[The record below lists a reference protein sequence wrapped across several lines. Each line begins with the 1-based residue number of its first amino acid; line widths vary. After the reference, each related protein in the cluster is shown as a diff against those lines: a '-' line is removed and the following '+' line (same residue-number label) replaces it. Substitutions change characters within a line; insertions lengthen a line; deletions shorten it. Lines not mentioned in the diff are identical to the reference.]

1 MKLKTLMLSAMVLAP
16 SATQAA
22 PPEVFWRAVHQVETS
37 GRVGRI
43 LGDGGRSLGPLQIS
57 LAYWKDS
64 RVPGRYSDCT
74 GLAYSR
80 RVATAYLKRYAPRA
94 WRSSD
99 CQVLARIHN
108 GGPRGHRKKST
119 VTYWVKVRRA
129 MQ

>member
-16 SATQAA
+16 PATHAA
-22 PPEVFWRAVHQVETS
+22 PPASFWHALHQVETG

-57 LAYWKDS
+57 KAYWKDS
-64 RVPGRYSDCT
+64 RVPGGYGDCT

-94 WRSSD
+94 WRSGD

-108 GGPRGHRKKST
+108 GGPRGHRKRVT
-119 VTYWVKVRRA
+119 ATYWAKVRRA
-129 MQ
+129 MR